1 MSSTHA
7 IAALWSS
14 DERPP
19 VAAAD
24 AFAADWSEHEK
35 LGHAKPLNLRMPRER
50 DDVPELVLSTARL
63 GGPRVFKK
71 QVPLWLEF
79 AAPDAAATRCIT
91 NDAELEGGSHSSGD
105 DDHV

>member
-50 DDVPELVLSTARL
+50 DDVPELVLSTARW
-63 GGPRVFKK
+63 GGQGDLKNRFPCGS
-71 QVPLWLEF
+71 EF

-105 DDHV
+105 DDHR